1 MFLITVYMFLC
12 NFVIYYYFCEY
23 TQRTISLKF
32 SFLLSCSIDF
42 SRFFSIRK
50 KITNNCLPLLA
61 EIICISNVM
70 VSSCSS
76 VFVVCSQNKVLI
88 STNFWYSVI
97 VMGNNHLKYIIFS
110 ESQEAYFL
118 YITGQE
124 MKDRELSII
133 VLKQNFSWEFPVTF
147 LINYMVRG
155 KISFNICSFPFY
167 FFPHLFPY
175 KNYH

>member
-1 MFLITVYMFLC
+1 MFLITMYMFLC

-23 TQRTISLKF
+23 TQRTLYLKF

-42 SRFFSIRK
+42 YRFFSIRK

-124 MKDRELSII
+124 MKD
-133 VLKQNFSWEFPVTF
+133 
-147 LINYMVRG
+147 
-155 KISFNICSFPFY
+155 
-167 FFPHLFPY
+167 
-175 KNYH
+175 